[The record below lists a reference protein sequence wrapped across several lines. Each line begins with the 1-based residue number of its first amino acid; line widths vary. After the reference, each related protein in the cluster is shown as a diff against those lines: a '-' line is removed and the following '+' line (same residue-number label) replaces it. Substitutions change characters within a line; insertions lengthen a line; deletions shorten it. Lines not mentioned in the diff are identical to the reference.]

1 MITQIDLFNF
11 KRFKEKTI
19 HFKPFQLQVLAGANN
34 SGKSTILHALA
45 VWEYCKTLH
54 FYERGL
60 EFFNENR
67 SLGINIDDFTPLNIP
82 NLKYLWTSLSTGNT
96 YSMAIKVHWK
106 QEEQNHF
113 LKFGFA
119 YAQERIYI
127 RVEEHN
133 LNNETHLPKIAYLP
147 PFAGIVSKET
157 WVSKAQR
164 NRQVGQ
170 GLAGSV
176 LRNLIIDFYKKH
188 LENRQEHTDDRGRIT
203 RDGWDFLK
211 ENDPFEILNRN
222 LHEVFQ
228 AYLFPKEFNPDFHSY
243 ITIEMQKGELPGNK
257 LYPFRGY
264 TKRDIM
270 AEGSGFLQ
278 WLSVFVFALDESTDV
293 LLLDEP
299 DAHLHTSLQWQLFE
313 KLIDLSS
320 RNQQQVL
327 FATHSTEI
335 IKGVKPDL
343 LLRVDG
349 NNISFL
355 TQERQKVTLLAGLGT
370 EHNLLFAQ
378 IQQKKRILF
387 VENESDKELL
397 KVWAEKLDLEWPEN
411 LFVWGYANKHKQR
424 RELFLHLKDHLD
436 ELKCLSLQDKDN
448 DEYGTTNEN
457 LSDGLFDDSEE
468 NGKEFRCRKWRRWE
482 IENYLVC
489 PSAIAAASGKTEEE
503 VRQKIIDQN
512 GIAVPANNY
521 KNSGRQANTQPLF
534 DIEGKAV
541 IEPICTEYGITK
553 VDIANAMTHEQVFDD
568 VRSLIEE
575 IIDMCAN

>member
-1 MITQIDLFNF
+1 MITKLELVNF
-11 KRFKEKTI
+11 KRFREKTI

-54 FYERGL
+54 FYERGQ
-60 EFFNENR
+60 EFFNDNR

-82 NLKYLWTSLSTGNT
+82 NLKYLWTSLSTGTT

-106 QEEQNHF
+106 HGEQDHF

-127 RVEEHN
+127 KVEDHN
-133 LNNETHLPKIAYLP
+133 LNNETHIPKIAYLP
-147 PFAGIVSKET
+147 PFAGILSKET
-157 WVSKAQR
+157 WVSKARR
-164 NRQVGQ
+164 NRQIGQ

-176 LRNLIIDFYKKH
+176 LRNLIIDFYKQH
-188 LENRQEHTDDRGRIT
+188 IQNRREYSDDRGRIT
-203 RDGWDFLK
+203 KDGWDFLK
-211 ENDPFEILNRN
+211 EKDPFEILNRN

-270 AEGSGFLQ
+270 GEGSGFLQ
-278 WLSVFVFALDESTDV
+278 WPSVFVFALDETTDV

-313 KLIDLSS
+313 KLIELSS

-335 IKGVKPDL
+335 IKAVKPVL

-370 EHNLLFAQ
+370 VHNLLFAQ

-387 VENESDKELL
+387 VENDSDKDLL
-397 KVWAEKLDLEWPEN
+397 KVWADKLDLDWPEN
-411 LFVWGYANKHKQR
+411 LFVWGFANKHKQR
-424 RELFLHLKDHLD
+424 KELFLHLKDHLD
-436 ELKCLSLQDKDN
+436 ELKCLSLQDRDN
-448 DEYGTTNEN
+448 EEYNTTNEN
-457 LSDGLFDDSEE
+457 LTDGQFEDLEI

-482 IENYLVC
+482 IENYLIC
-489 PSAIAAASGKTEEE
+489 PVSIAAAAGISELE
-503 VRQKIIDQN
+503 VREAIAEKN
-512 GIAVPANNY
+512 GIAIPGDNFRGSERNP
-521 KNSGRQANTQPLF
+521 NCQPLF

-541 IEPICTEYGITK
+541 IETLCNDLSINK
-553 VDIANAMTHEQVFDD
+553 LQIAEAMDEANIFED
-568 VRSLIEE
+568 VRTLINE
-575 IIDMCAN
+575 IIELCEV

>member
-1 MITQIDLFNF
+1 MITKLDLVNF

-19 HFKPFQLQVLAGANN
+19 NLKPFQLQVLAGANN
-34 SGKSTILHALA
+34 SGKSTILHALTA
-45 VWEYCKTLH
+45 WEFCKTLH
-54 FYERGL
+54 FYERGK
-60 EFFNENR
+60 EFYNDNR

-82 NLKYLWTSLSTGNT
+82 NLKYLWASLSTGNT
-96 YSMAIKVHWK
+96 YNMSIKVYWK
-106 QEEQNHF
+106 QGVDEYF

-119 YAQERIYI
+119 YAQERVYI
-127 RVEEHN
+127 KVEEHN
-133 LNNETHLPKIAYLP
+133 LDNETHLPKIAYLP
-147 PFAGIVSKET
+147 PFAGIISKEL

-164 NRQVGQ
+164 NRLIGQ

-176 LRNLIIDFYKKH
+176 LRNLIIDFYRQH
-188 LENRQEHTDDRGRIT
+188 LSLRQNFTDDRGRVT
-203 RDGWDFLK
+203 REGWQHLK

-243 ITIEMQKGELPGNK
+243 IVIEMQKGALPGNK
-257 LYPFRGY
+257 LYPFPGY
-264 TKRDIM
+264 KKRDIM

-278 WLSVFVFALDESTDV
+278 WLSVFVFALDPNISV

-320 RNQQQVL
+320 RNQKQVL

-335 IKGVKPDL
+335 IKGVKPEL
-343 LLRVDG
+343 ILKVDG
-349 NNISFL
+349 NSISFL

-397 KVWAEKLDLEWPEN
+397 KVWAEKLGLEWPNN
-411 LFVWGYANKHKQR
+411 LYAWGFANKHKQR
-424 RELFLHLKDHLD
+424 KELFFHLKDHLD

-448 DEYGTTNEN
+448 DEYETTNEN

-482 IENYLVC
+482 IENYLIC
-489 PSAIAAASGKTEEE
+489 PNAIAAAADKTQEE
-503 VRQKIIDQN
+503 VRQRIIDKN

-521 KNSGRQANTQPLF
+521 RKSGRQANTQPLF
-534 DIEGKAV
+534 DVEGKAV

-553 VDIANAMTHEQVFDD
+553 LDIANAMKQKQVFDD
-568 VRSLIEE
+568 VRSLVEE